1 MYFFNNEITLLDSK
15 NINMDEDLLKILI
28 KAREKTKSEM
38 TESGRAYIRQLQ
50 KRFIMED
57 LRRKRIELISKI
69 YDKKR

>member
-28 KAREKTKSEM
+28 KAREKTKSEI

>member
-1 MYFFNNEITLLDSK
+1 
-15 NINMDEDLLKILI
+15 MDEDLLKILI
-28 KAREKTKSEM
+28 KAREKTQSEM
-38 TESGRAYIRQLQ
+38 TESGRAYVRQLQ

>member
-28 KAREKTKSEM
+28 KAREKTKSEI

-57 LRRKRIELISKI
+57 LRIKRIELISKI

>member
-28 KAREKTKSEM
+28 KAREKTQSEM
-38 TESGRAYIRQLQ
+38 TESGRAYVRQLQ